1 MTIKKMT
8 PKQIEIIRDELEE
21 ILTEPLKNLGL
32 KFEMGNGVYDA
43 DSVKFNN
50 FRISLLDAL
59 TKDEK
64 LLKQELDYRNQ
75 SSYSLSLD
83 GEKIFNHG
91 NKAFKLCGYKPRAS
105 KRPFIVADLNSKQEY
120 VISEREAER
129 MFGIE
134 GSKDIGDLNYTP
146 KVIG

>member
-1 MTIKKMT
+1 MTIQEIGKKEA
-8 PKQIEIIRDELEE
+8 KLIREELKE

-32 KFEMGNGVYDA
+32 KFELGNAGYDG
-43 DSVKFNN
+43 DSVKFND

-64 LLKQELDYRNQ
+64 LLKQELDWRNQ

-83 GEKIFNHG
+83 GGKIFNEG
-91 NKAFKLCGYKPRAS
+91 SKSYRLCGFRPRAS
-105 KRPFIVADLNSKQEY
+105 KRPFIVIDLNSNQQY
-120 VISEREAER
+120 VISEKEAER

-134 GSKDIGDLNYTP
+134 GSKDKGDLNYTP

>member
-1 MTIKKMT
+1 MTIQKIGKKEA
-8 PKQIEIIRDELEE
+8 KLIREELEE
-21 ILTEPLKNLGL
+21 ILTEPLKNHGL
-32 KFEMGNGVYDA
+32 KFELGNAGYDG
-43 DSVKFNN
+43 DSVKFND

-64 LLKQELDYRNQ
+64 LLKQELDWRNQ

-83 GEKIFNHG
+83 GEKIFNQG
-91 NKAFKLCGYKPRAS
+91 SKSYKLCGFRPRAS
-105 KRPFIVADLNSKQEY
+105 KRPFIIIDLNSEQEY
-120 VISEREAER
+120 VISEKEAER

-134 GSKDIGDLNYTP
+134 GSKDKGDLNYTP